1 MAAKRKANLKTILLM
16 CVAFVLI
23 AAVAGVISL
32 SVSAPKNDLTD
43 LPEDSEV
50 MLPESG
56 NQEKPDETNEEEQV
70 QVDLVDYTV
79 YDLDQVDFRFIIAKV
94 RVKANDATNIS
105 LSHFK
110 TSEGLVLSETSAYV
124 NQLEKNSLYLGKKN
138 VWFEL
143 ISSQTNYLARIF
155 IPVKDNTLSS
165 ISLESDLKNSHV
177 MKFDLENPRGTA
189 EELGY
194 VADDIISD
202 GKTYQMKVSNAYR
215 ISDEFTRTYESGYT
229 EAYLLPSSA
238 EVHGF
243 YVEAVSLWGD
253 AVEIESAYYQVHG
266 SSEQFEALNGQFTT
280 QKYANIVNSSITD
293 KDAGYI
299 FFVTLNPEDAPI
311 SYQGTLILHL
321 KNQQQPIQIQVNL
334 H

>member
-23 AAVAGVISL
+23 AAVAGVIYL

-177 MKFDLENPRGTA
+177 MKFDLEYPRGTA

-253 AVEIESAYYQVHG
+253 AVEIESAYYQVQG

-280 QKYANIVNSSITD
+280 QKYDNIVNSSITD

>member
-1 MAAKRKANLKTILLM
+1 MSAKKSNWKTILLI
-16 CVAFVLI
+16 CVAFLLI
-23 AAVAGVISL
+23 AAIACAVYFA
-32 SVSAPKNDLTD
+32 VSAPKNDLSD
-43 LPEDSEV
+43 LPDDTEV
-50 MLPESG
+50 MLPDAG

-110 TSEGLVLSETSAYV
+110 TNEGLVLNETSSYV
-124 NQLEKNSLYLGKKN
+124 DQLEKNSLYVGKKN
-138 VWFEL
+138 VWFDL
-143 ISSQTNYLARIF
+143 ISSETNYLARIF
-155 IPVKDNTLSS
+155 IPVKDDSLSS
-165 ISLESDLKNSHV
+165 VSLESDLKNSHV
-177 MKFDLENPRGTA
+177 MKFDLTNPKGTA

-238 EVHGF
+238 EVHAF

-253 AVEIESAYYQVHG
+253 AVEIDSAWYEVSG
-266 SSEQFEALNGQFTT
+266 SSEKFEALNGQFTT

-311 SYQGTLILHL
+311 SYQGTLILNL

>member
-23 AAVAGVISL
+23 AAVAGVIYL

-124 NQLEKNSLYLGKKN
+124 NQLEKSSLYLGKKN

-177 MKFDLENPRGTA
+177 MKFDLENPKGTA

-253 AVEIESAYYQVHG
+253 AVEIESAWYQVQG
-266 SSEQFEALNGQFTT
+266 SSEKFEALNGQFTT
-280 QKYANIVNSSITD
+280 QKYDNIVNSSITD